1 MLRRRSRASWRLQG
15 HIMRVERL
23 YRYPVKGL
31 TAEALD
37 EAQVKPGRAIPWDR
51 AFALAQGDSLFDPEK
66 PGWRPKTEFMCLR
79 ANAAIA
85 ALQASFDPSTG
96 TLLIQAPDGSRVA
109 ENALR
114 AEGRE
119 RIGAWLTRF
128 LGPEARGTPRFYH
141 IEGHS
146 FGDQKHQ
153 VVSLINL
160 ASLAEYEAKLGAR
173 RHKRRF
179 RPNIWFDGAAPMSEL
194 GWIGRELLVGTAR
207 LRITRRIPRC
217 PATEVNPITAVRD
230 ADPVA
235 ELKRL
240 YGHADLGIHAEVVEA
255 GRIAPGDAIE
265 ILS

>member
-1 MLRRRSRASWRLQG
+1 
-15 HIMRVERL
+15 MRVERL

-31 TAEALD
+31 TAEAL
-37 EAQVKPGRAIPWDR
+37 EETQVNPGRAIPWDR
-51 AFALAQGDSLFDPEK
+51 AFALAQGDSLFDPAQ

-79 ANAAIA
+79 VHAAIA
-85 ALQASFDPSTG
+85 SLQSSFDPSTG
-96 TLLIQAPDGSRVA
+96 TLLIQAPDGSRLI
-109 ENALR
+109 ENALEQ
-114 AEGRE
+114 EGRD

-128 LGPEARGTPRFYH
+128 LGAEARGTPRFH
-141 IEGHS
+141 HVEGHS

-160 ASLAEYEAKLGAR
+160 ASLADYEAKIGAR

-194 GWIGRELLVGTAR
+194 GWVGRELLVGTAR
-207 LRITRRIPRC
+207 LRVTRSITRC
-217 PATEVNPITAVRD
+217 PATEVNPLTAERD

-240 YGHADLGIHAEVVEA
+240 YGHTYLGVHAEVVEA
-255 GRIAPGDAIE
+255 GRIASGDAIE
-265 ILS
+265 ILA